1 MGPFAA
7 VRWDAAVIRRTRH
20 MGLST
25 GAIAPSKSPGVVRA
39 DVQSMGSGSSCHIG
53 RRDRASAQAQASA
66 IPRSRAWLVKVRIV
80 RATLRREGQCLASIA
95 SVDEPEVASV
105 AGAGLPGAASEAAE
119 WGKEQPSGPEY

>member
-7 VRWDAAVIRRTRH
+7 VRWDEAVIRRTRH

-66 IPRSRAWLVKVRIV
+66 IPRSRAWLLKVRIV
-80 RATLRREGQCLASIA
+80 RATLRGDVQCLASLA
-95 SVDEPEVASV
+95 SVDDPEVASV
-105 AGAGLPGAASEAAE
+105 AGRGVPGPAANAGEEGRE
-119 WGKEQPSGPEY
+119 